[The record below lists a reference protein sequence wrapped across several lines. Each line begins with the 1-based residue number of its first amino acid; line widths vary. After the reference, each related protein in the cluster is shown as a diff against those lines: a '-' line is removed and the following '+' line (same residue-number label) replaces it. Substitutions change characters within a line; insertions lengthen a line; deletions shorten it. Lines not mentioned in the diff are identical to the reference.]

1 MGPQRERGGVLK
13 VLAGAAL
20 LVAVVGV
27 AAVVVWHRGGFRE
40 DGPIG
45 SLFSPGTSH
54 RAEELRQ
61 RFRFESLA
69 DRLDYEGDDPSGEE
83 VPLPEAAAGRLDEVE
98 KGFDLWIK
106 ASPRMMSLARLH
118 SDQVEEFVNQPD
130 FGNFRTFH
138 MDSPAYLDLP
148 QAPPVPFAQV
158 LALPS
163 GGEGSRIELPE
174 TAVAPALS
182 LKGLD
187 EFHDRG
193 RFDFLNPGN
202 FTDSSRIGTTS
213 PASVRTAS
221 GRCRSCDPLHMAMTS
236 EERWA
241 VGRLEL
247 VSLLKHERPAV
258 YISDHLPR
266 MDDLKKSKTRPPS
279 EFEARSVEDPSH
291 GRRPGSGGDDEPHP
305 ADGIAAGDEA
315 VPGLPSR
322 PSRRPAGGVFLRAAA
337 RPDGDLDLAP
347 LVENDAASWID
358 TQFDHHLPGRSRSR

>member
-202 FTDSSRIGTTS
+202 FGLVQDRNHVAGF
-213 PASVRTAS
+213 
-221 GRCRSCDPLHMAMTS
+221 RSHSFWSMPELRDPLHMAMTS

-279 EFEARSVEDPSH
+279 EFEAQALKTLRMGEDLVAEATTN
-291 GRRPGSGGDDEPHP
+291 RILLMGS
-305 ADGIAAGDEA
+305 
-315 VPGLPSR
+315 
-322 PSRRPAGGVFLRAAA
+322 LRATKQCLDCHHA
-337 RPDGDLDLAP
+337 RRGDLLGAFSYELRRDP
-347 LVENDAASWID
+347 TGN
-358 TQFDHHLPGRSRSR
+358 